1 MNRATQQQAQPRRVD
16 PADPIRCVSVI
27 STGSVAFRPEH
38 VGPAWKST
46 YLVAFAVQA
55 DFAGTG
61 GDREVP
67 GVQTGAFLHAR
78 AGVQQ
83 HRDDRGVAGAAAPGR
98 AADRALL
105 VGSAGA
111 GNNRAVSTATA
122 SSFLNAAG
130 RLGG

>member
-27 STGSVAFRPEH
+27 SAGSVAIRPEH

-83 HRDDRGVAGAAAPGR
+83 HRDDRGVAGGR
-98 AADRALL
+98 
-105 VGSAGA
+105 GA
-111 GNNRAVSTATA
+111 WPR
-122 SSFLNAAG
+122 
-130 RLGG
+130 GGPRPPRGERGCR